1 MKFEYILD
9 TFAWVEYFQGTKK
22 GEIVKNLIEAHKTAT
37 PIIVLAE
44 LADSYL
50 RMGENIE
57 NRENFILSNSTIINL
72 TPGICKEAAKIKLEM
87 RKAKEKDFG
96 LIDAIIYAV
105 SRDLKAKLVT
115 GDPHFK
121 NIKDVMFL

>member
-57 NRENFILSNSTIINL
+57 NREKFILSNSTIINL
-72 TPGICKEAAKIKLEM
+72 TT
-87 RKAKEKDFG
+87 KAPRF
-96 LIDAIIYAV
+96 LMFLRP
-105 SRDLKAKLVT
+105 SL
-115 GDPHFK
+115 K
-121 NIKDVMFL
+121 NIIK